1 MEHPIVV
8 VDDEPGVLAMLED
21 LLAMEG
27 FGVLC
32 FERPDQLQTW
42 KPAARPSLFLI
53 DIMLPGMS
61 GVELAEQL
69 RAEHFSDIP
78 MIAMS
83 ASSFMVKTARATGLF
98 AETVRKP
105 FDVGSLLEL
114 VERYVG

>member
-1 MEHPIVV
+1 MEASA
-8 VDDEPGVLAMLED
+8 EPERLED
-21 LLAMEG
+21 L
-27 FGVLC
+27 
-32 FERPDQLQTW
+32 PDADLIH
-42 KPAARPSLFLI
+42 RVPSLFLI

-105 FDVGSLLEL
+105 FDVAGLLEL
-114 VERYVG
+114 VERYVS